1 MAKTKKAL
9 SSWNLFVMS
18 VKKNNP
24 EKSFG
29 EVLKLASKMKKTGS
43 HYANFVASKTAK
55 AAKKVTNTL
64 HLTKSSK
71 RKGKKGNKGKKGRKT
86 RKN

>member
-9 SSWNLFVMS
+9 SSWNMFVMS

-29 EVLKLASKMKKTGS
+29 DVLKLASKMKKTGS
-43 HYANFVASKTAK
+43 QYANFVASKTSK

-64 HLTKSSK
+64 KLTKT
-71 RKGKKGNKGKKGRKT
+71 RKGKKGKKGKKGRKS